1 MRKTPALTY
10 TVPNTGS
17 DEGLVA
23 GETLRGSLVR
33 RSGERAGTYRIEQ
46 GTVDD
51 RHNPNYRI
59 TFRGTDD
66 GALTI
71 QAARNGNNGRPDNQ
85 PDKPTKSGGRSLAAT
100 GSATDTLTAAMACL
114 GGSGLGLLLIA
125 MKRRLKR

>member
-71 QAARNGNNGRPDNQ
+71 QAARNGNNGRPD
-85 PDKPTKSGGRSLAAT
+85 KPTKSGGCSLAAT
-100 GSATDTLTAAMACL
+100 GSATDTLTAVMACL
-114 GGSGLGLLLIA
+114 GGSGLALLLIA